1 MTNRKKSILGF
12 IFALGVL
19 SSCEEWRI
27 ERSVLK
33 AEDLIIVNTTLNP
46 SDSVIKVYV
55 GRGSTNYQKIELA
68 DQLFNKDASVTLIS
82 GTKKQK
88 LLFSKRTNFYE
99 IKSSVFP
106 ILEGQ
111 SYSIEVVVGDK
122 KAIAECTIPKKVEQ
136 PTLNCIE
143 KEGIVTATVSWK
155 SSEAFQSYKL
165 KANSLFF
172 SGITPVAAFG
182 TWDFEQIDL
191 INASSVGQNFKQTT
205 IITPT
210 SERNYAGF
218 IEIVC
223 EISAYDKN
231 AINFYNTTK
240 SNSDVPKSSTDFFE
254 KFTSPAIRYTN
265 IKGGLGIMAAVN
277 NTIIVKKVLLTK
289 KPA

>member
-1 MTNRKKSILGF
+1 M
-12 IFALGVL
+12 
-19 SSCEEWRI
+19 
-27 ERSVLK
+27 
-33 AEDLIIVNTTLNP
+33 
-46 SDSVIKVYV
+46 
-55 GRGSTNYQKIELA
+55 
-68 DQLFNKDASVTLIS
+68 
-82 GTKKQK
+82 
-88 LLFSKRTNFYE
+88 
-99 IKSSVFP
+99 
-106 ILEGQ
+106 
-111 SYSIEVVVGDK
+111 VVGDK

-191 INASSVGQNFKQTT
+191 INASSVGQTFKQTT